1 MVEQKQSSRLIEL
14 GKDQPNQK
22 SKGFLIGKY
31 SFTKK
36 EIKGLFHY
44 QNLEMYKIFLRLR
57 RPPINRSFL
66 MEVRKSFD
74 SLVRSQLRRTMVNLP
89 QMRDFE
95 RYNSNSDF
103 EDVIRS
109 VRRSIRG
116 VEKTLK
122 NVCLGKFP

>member
-1 MVEQKQSSRLIEL
+1 
-14 GKDQPNQK
+14 
-22 SKGFLIGKY
+22 
-31 SFTKK
+31 
-36 EIKGLFHY
+36 
-44 QNLEMYKIFLRLR
+44 
-57 RPPINRSFL
+57 

-74 SLVRSQLRRTMVNLP
+74 SLVSSQLRRTMVNLP